1 MEHEME
7 VETVVCPNLSGPV
20 RAGTHGETFSHRR
33 SVVTNNCQALGVDLV
48 DKRIVSRGNV
58 CGIVGVRRPQAPE
71 DDVGVVV
78 HVEEPLSELQ
88 GRPVVRLESRRG
100 DGGHNLVV
108 VRTPLVVGRLYH
120 SATVEDLPCLGEGDL
135 VELAPAV
142 CQVAVPSLLRSE
154 LFLAGTI
161 LDVGALQPGGQLS
174 SPLPHQGNVVELC
187 RFVAEERLPSLESG
201 IAIRENIS

>member
-7 VETVVCPNLSGPV
+7 VEAVVCPNLSGPV

-88 GRPVVRLESRRG
+88 GRPVVRLESRSG

-161 LDVGALQPGGQLS
+161 LDVGALQPGRQGDVL
-174 SPLPHQGNVVELC
+174 LPGERNVVECC
-187 RFVAEERLPSLESG
+187 RL
-201 IAIRENIS
+201 ISKIFFPALQ